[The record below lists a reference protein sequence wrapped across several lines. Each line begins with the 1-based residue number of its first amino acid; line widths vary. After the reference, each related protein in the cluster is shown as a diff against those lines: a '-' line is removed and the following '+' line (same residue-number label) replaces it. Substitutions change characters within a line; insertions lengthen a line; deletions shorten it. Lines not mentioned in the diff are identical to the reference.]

1 MARAQSTPAFRVP
14 LGSAPSSST
23 VDASY
28 SWLQQ
33 VGNCSSTCGPGT
45 RTTTYQCQNVADY
58 DYSGSGY
65 GLPEPDAMCNASA
78 GAKPADFGSPCTVY
92 SGCGY
97 DWVKPPVAQ
106 TPVAINPYP
115 VGRIGC
121 GKVNQR
127 FSPYCQRTGG
137 GTNVILSS
145 GDYRFCSSD
154 RPDYDDVASGSADAL
169 GYNRDVTQVSSCN
182 PSDHKWNQS
191 GFGSWSS
198 DCSRTAVRTQS
209 VTCERKFDG
218 QTYPSSAAEDAACG
232 TGSKPAASETAAR
245 YGSCSYRYDYGA
257 WSAWSSGCDTRA
269 TRTRTASC
277 IRSNDGG
284 ETVADA
290 SCTAAGVTKEAVNE
304 TSAQYGSCSYD
315 FKTGGWSAYN
325 SSCSNS
331 ATRTRDVWC
340 ERSNN
345 DRVADGECTDRGKA
359 RPASSE
365 SAPQYGSCTYNWAEG
380 GFGAWSSGCSNTAT
394 RTQSV
399 WCRRD
404 LDGATVADGNCTAA
418 RPASSQTSGQYS
430 SCGYSAGGTPSGW
443 SGWNSACSGS
453 ATRTRQYQCVRSND
467 GGQIV
472 ADGECTARGVN
483 LTESQTGANY
493 ASCSYSWAQG
503 GFGSWSSSCSNT
515 ATRTQSVW
523 CRRDVDG
530 ATVADGNCTAPR
542 PASSQTAGQY
552 GSCGY
557 AAGGTPSGW
566 SGWNSGCSAS
576 ATRTRQYQCVRSND
590 GGQIVADGECTGRG
604 VNLTESQSGANYA
617 SCSYHLEDAG
627 VGACNGTNRP
637 HYWRCVRD
645 LDGAQVDSSTFCGRP
660 NPTYESCSYTYSLR
674 DAGLGACQTN
684 NQAPHYWGCV
694 RNETGEQVDSATYCG
709 RSNPT
714 YEACSYPWTY
724 RIEDAGV
731 GACNGT
737 NRPHYWRCVRNE
749 DGAQVDSATYCGRP
763 NPTYDA
769 CGYTYTLG
777 DAGVGACQTNN
788 QAPHYWNCR
797 RNETGEMV
805 DSGTYC
811 GRSNPTYDACTY
823 AWGYTPSYGAW
834 SSCPTGVNQQQTQSM
849 TACTRSDGTAS
860 PLQECINR
868 GNPASRNQGCTYNPG
883 GMASGAVLG
892 TYAFNECTSSNTYPN
907 GGTMPGVGT
916 GQLSQCQSGEGTYA
930 RKCTNGGNSY
940 SNAACSYQP
949 YMNNP
954 RGPSGYPCDIICR

>member
-1 MARAQSTPAFRVP
+1 MKSTIAALMGATTLLTMAVAMPEKASAQTTPAFRVP
-14 LGSAPSSST
+14 LGSAPTSST

-33 VGNCSSTCGPGT
+33 VGSCSSTCGPGT

-58 DYSGSGY
+58 DFSGSGY
-65 GLPEPDAMCNASA
+65 GLPEPDAMCNASS
-78 GAKPADFGSPCTVY
+78 GPRPADFGSPCTVY

-115 VGRIGC
+115 VGRVGC

-137 GTNVILSS
+137 GTNVILSA

-154 RPDYDDVASGSADAL
+154 RPDYDEVASGNADAL

-182 PSDHKWNQS
+182 TTDHKWTQS

-198 DCSRTAVRTQS
+198 DCSTNAVRTQT

-232 TGSKPAASETAAR
+232 AASRPASSETAAR

-257 WSAWSSGCDTRA
+257 WSAWSSGCDTNA
-269 TRTRTASC
+269 TRSRSASC

-284 ETVADA
+284 QVVPDS
-290 SCTAAGVTKEAVNE
+290 SCTAAGVAKAAVSE
-304 TSAQYGSCSYD
+304 TSPQYGSCTYEFRSAA
-315 FKTGGWSAYN
+315 WSAYN

-340 ERSNN
+340 QRSNG
-345 DRVADGECTDRGKA
+345 DRVADTECTNRGQAK
-359 RPASSE
+359 PGTSE
-365 SAPQYGSCTYNWAEG
+365 SAPQYGSCTYSWAQG
-380 GFGAWSSGCSNTAT
+380 GFGAWSSSCSNSAT

-404 LDGATVADGNCTAA
+404 LDGATVADSSCNAAA
-418 RPASSQTSGQYS
+418 RPPASQTSGQYAGCS
-430 SCGYSAGGTPSGW
+430 YSPGGSVSGW
-443 SGWNSACSGS
+443 SGWS
-453 ATRTRQYQCVRSND
+453 
-467 GGQIV
+467 
-472 ADGECTARGVN
+472 
-483 LTESQTGANY
+483 
-493 ASCSYSWAQG
+493 
-503 GFGSWSSSCSNT
+503 
-515 ATRTQSVW
+515 
-523 CRRDVDG
+523 
-530 ATVADGNCTAPR
+530 
-542 PASSQTAGQY
+542 
-552 GSCGY
+552 
-557 AAGGTPSGW
+557 
-566 SGWNSGCSAS
+566 SGCSAS
-576 ATRTRQYQCVRSND
+576 ATRTRQYQCVRNND

-604 VNLTESQSGANYA
+604 VGLTESQTSANYA

-660 NPTYESCSYTYSLR
+660 NPTYDSCTYTYSLR
-674 DAGLGACQTN
+674 DAGVGACQTN

-714 YEACSYPWTY
+714 YEACQYPWTY
-724 RIEDAGV
+724 RLEDAGV

-737 NRPHYWRCVRNE
+737 NRSHYWRCVRNE
-749 DGAQVDSATYCGRP
+749 DGAQVDSAAYCGRP
-763 NPTYDA
+763 NPTYDS
-769 CGYTYTLG
+769 CTYTYTLG
-777 DAGVGACQTNN
+777 DGGVGACQTNN

-811 GRSNPTYDACTY
+811 GRANPTYDACSYPWTY
-823 AWGYTPSYGAW
+823 TAVNWGGYG
-834 SSCPTGVNQQQTQSM
+834 T
-849 TACTRSDGTAS
+849 
-860 PLQECINR
+860 
-868 GNPASRNQGCTYNPG
+868 
-883 GMASGAVLG
+883 
-892 TYAFNECTSSNTYPN
+892 
-907 GGTMPGVGT
+907 
-916 GQLSQCQSGEGTYA
+916 
-930 RKCTNGGNSY
+930 CTNGSQTRTAQCQRGDGTIVGNDVCNARGVSTTQSQSCSSKPTFCAMSPRYKLTRAGSARDEFVETQTSEDGSFWFNNPAALNNGNDNPCGRTLTGSSTIVSNGVAQTVSASCSPGGGPACDSGDKTYIIDGVVYY
-940 SNAACSYQP
+940 SRVYVSSYQYAARVCQYKVELKASYNSAWETIP
-949 YMNNP
+949 K
-954 RGPSGYPCDIICR
+954 C